1 MQYNNA
7 IFKYIIGIIFFL
19 LLFNKAYAKNEFEI
33 AGFKLGMLLSDKL
46 TAEEIKRGQTRNFYN
61 TKYIKVQE
69 FEKSSYFTEYD
80 YTQFAFKKKS
90 KKEKIIAIDGVKH
103 YANNIW
109 ECFFKKDE
117 IVDSIK
123 KKYKKKI
130 DYFDDIGTRKLT
142 SQKGTQT
149 TIWIIFK
156 DKTYIY
162 VSCYNYDPS
171 SSSVDA
177 LRIGISNKYFD
188 KYAFKK

>member
-1 MQYNNA
+1 MKRLM
-7 IFKYIIGIIFFL
+7 ILVLFGLFF
-19 LLFNKAYAKNEFEI
+19 FQNVNAKNEFEI

-46 TAEEIKRGQTRNFYN
+46 SPEEIKRGQTRYFYN
-61 TKYIKVQE
+61 KKYIKVKE
-69 FEKSSYFTEYD
+69 FEKSSYFNEYD

-103 YANNIW
+103 YANDIW

-130 DYFDDIGTRKLT
+130 DYFDDIGTKKMSDTKGSLT
-142 SQKGTQT
+142 T
-149 TIWIIFK
+149 TWIIFR

-171 SSSVDA
+171 SGSTDA
-177 LRIGISNKYFD
+177 LRIGISNNYFD